1 MPRPKR
7 SKTYEDILLEF
18 KADKLAKRVLK
29 NDQFNIISMGQTL
42 ENYGYSPKDRDA
54 VMALRAVAK
63 DLNFDTT
70 KGRIRGM
77 EVTDETAKLGFEVL
91 KKPALFALVNTA
103 NNKCIISS
111 SKSPWLRRAVMY
123 FWLKNIHVYDDA
135 NTFFGHT
142 EFVNDV
148 EKYGPDVFKL
158 HFIQELPQHIIPKDK
173 VLLENEAERL
183 AGDKLYF
190 TKNVTQREYS
200 PLRQFIYYHPEL
212 ADCDRRFREIKAHY
226 MHCKDQRAKLIG
238 PRFSAERKLLMPI
251 LKAAHEEYTRVYD
264 QQSKIREKLI
274 KQHSQK
280 ELDLNV

>member
-18 KADKLAKRVLK
+18 KADNLAKRVLK

-42 ENYGYSPKDRDA
+42 ENYGYSKKDRDA
-54 VMALRAVAK
+54 VMALRMICK
-63 DLNFDTT
+63 ELGLDMT
-70 KGRIRGM
+70 KGRVRGM
-77 EVTDETAKLGFEVL
+77 EVTDETAALGFEIL
-91 KKPALFALVNTA
+91 KKPSLFALVNIH
-103 NNKCIISS
+103 NGRCIISS

-123 FWLKNIHVYDDA
+123 FWLKNPNVYADS
-135 NTFFGHT
+135 NTFFGHG
-142 EFVNDV
+142 EFIEDV
-148 EKYGPDVFKL
+148 LKYGPDAFKF
-158 HFIQELPQHIIPKDK
+158 HFIQEIPRHISPKA
-173 VLLENEAERL
+173 LRALEDEAEQL

-251 LKAAHEEYTRVYD
+251 LKAAHEEYGRIYD

-280 ELDLNV
+280 DLDLNV